1 MAQKIQT
8 LDEMMADYDKERIAE
23 IDSWEANRPQW
34 IKDKIEADRQDEIRR
49 GLRDSDGNWIVSSV
63 VDENEENEDEDDDDL

>member
-34 IKDKIEADRQDEIRR
+34 IKDKIEADRQDEIRK

-63 VDENEENEDEDDDDL
+63 VDEDEENEDDDDDL